1 MCVAML
7 SPLLIEELCRKCKC
21 HEPAPCRSF
30 SECWSSCS
38 KADGNNAIP
47 PMKLIPLRYAL
58 WPGTSSRIS
67 FEAMCSA

>member
-1 MCVAML
+1 MKTSTFTVARIRMML
-7 SPLLIEELCRKCKC
+7 SFTCEEMLCT
-21 HEPAPCRSF
+21 CRSF

-47 PMKLIPLRYAL
+47 LMTLIPLRYAL

-67 FEAMCSA
+67 FDAMCSA